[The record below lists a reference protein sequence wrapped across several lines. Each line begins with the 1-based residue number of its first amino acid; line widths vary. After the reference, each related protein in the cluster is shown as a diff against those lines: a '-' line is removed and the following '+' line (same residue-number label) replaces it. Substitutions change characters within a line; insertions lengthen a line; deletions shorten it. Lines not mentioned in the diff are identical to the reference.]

1 MSDSDGKEGL
11 SSSDLKISRSEGVPR
26 NYIIAQTIQKLVL
39 VFVFFSVRKHV
50 RLCRAS
56 SSISSFQ
63 YHYTQVVLF
72 LLGMECAFARHT
84 IFRHFTSKADLFWES
99 EWLLSSHQNSIG
111 TVRKNTC
118 ATHSQRLGK
127 PNLSLPT
134 NTR

>member
-1 MSDSDGKEGL
+1 MTSLRAVQTENFQVSRCSKKLHHSLDNSETSL
-11 SSSDLKISRSEGVPR
+11 SLW
-26 NYIIAQTIQKLVL
+26 
-39 VFVFFSVRKHV
+39 FFSVRTHV

-127 PNLSLPT
+127 PNLSLPGFL
-134 NTR
+134 R